1 MAGGL
6 RLTSRLWSAVG
17 LLLVLPALLVGT
29 GPGLA
34 RQVLTWQPALAWAE
48 PWRCWSAAWVH
59 FSLMHLGANL
69 AGALLLLLLGH
80 VARLPRE
87 AALAWALAW
96 PLTHLALLAEPAL
109 LRYGGLSGVL
119 HAGAAVAAVA
129 LLVQPGRLR
138 AERGLGAALGLGL
151 VLKVLSEQPWAVL
164 QVQPP
169 GWDIRIVPLAHAA
182 GLLCGLLAAGLL
194 LALPAALGLRS
205 RPSSPARPPGSP
217 AG

>member
-6 RLTSRLWSAVG
+6 RLSDRLWSAVG

-80 VARLPRE
+80 VHSKLRIATK
-87 AALAWALAW
+87 
-96 PLTHLALLAEPAL
+96 PLLK
-109 LRYGGLSGVL
+109 
-119 HAGAAVAAVA
+119 
-129 LLVQPGRLR
+129 Q
-138 AERGLGAALGLGL
+138 ERR
-151 VLKVLSEQPWAVL
+151 K
-164 QVQPP
+164 
-169 GWDIRIVPLAHAA
+169 
-182 GLLCGLLAAGLL
+182 
-194 LALPAALGLRS
+194 RS
-205 RPSSPARPPGSP
+205 TR
-217 AG
+217 

>member
-6 RLTSRLWSAVG
+6 RLSDRLWSAVG

-87 AALAWALAW
+87 AALA
-96 PLTHLALLAEPAL
+96 
-109 LRYGGLSGVL
+109 
-119 HAGAAVAAVA
+119 
-129 LLVQPGRLR
+129 
-138 AERGLGAALGLGL
+138 
-151 VLKVLSEQPWAVL
+151 
-164 QVQPP
+164 
-169 GWDIRIVPLAHAA
+169 
-182 GLLCGLLAAGLL
+182 
-194 LALPAALGLRS
+194 
-205 RPSSPARPPGSP
+205 
-217 AG
+217 